1 MYDFY
6 VPVGID
12 LTFDNEK
19 RKLSKYVKKNKKLF
33 NKLVV
38 ENKKIYALLL

>member
-1 MYDFY
+1 LYDFY

-12 LTFDNEK
+12 LTFDNVK
-19 RKLSKYVKKNKKLF
+19 RKLSKYVIKNKKLF